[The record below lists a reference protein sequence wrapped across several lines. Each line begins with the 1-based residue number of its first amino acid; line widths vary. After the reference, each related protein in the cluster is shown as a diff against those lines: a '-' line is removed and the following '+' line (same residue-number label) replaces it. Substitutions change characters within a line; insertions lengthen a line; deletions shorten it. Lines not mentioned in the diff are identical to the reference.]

1 MGYRLPLVTSVAL
14 FLLLIAGSLV
24 VGLKAGLACPDWPLC
39 HGKLIP
45 PLEGKVLVEYFH
57 RLLSLCVSLLI
68 LWNVIVAWRK
78 RKHDFLVARLTF
90 LSIVL
95 LVAVAGFGAL
105 NVILKLPPGFTAIDV
120 AIANLLFGTFVFIT
134 ALTFYQQKGGMNS
147 PLKAT
152 LFKPALVGTLM
163 VYTQLILGAF
173 VEHSR
178 AGLVV
183 IQEQYRLL
191 NVLIP
196 SPTAAKVWMNVH
208 LIATYGVVATLLW
221 LMFQARSKRVFK
233 KESKILAFLLASQ
246 LVVGFLT
253 VYSDLAIYSTILH
266 MALASLMFAVCIWIT
281 VQTWMEFMR
290 RNRSIKG
297 GN

>member
-1 MGYRLPLVTSVAL
+1 MGYRLPLATSVAI

-45 PLEGKVLVEYFH
+45 PLEGKVIIEYFH
-57 RLLSLCVSLLI
+57 RLLSLLVSLMI

-78 RKHDFLVARLTF
+78 RKHFPLAARLTF
-90 LSIVL
+90 FSIVL
-95 LVAVAGFGAL
+95 LIAVAGFGAI

-120 AIANLLFGTFVFIT
+120 GIANLLFGIYVFIT
-134 ALTFYQQKGGMNS
+134 ALTFYQQKGGLGF

-152 LFKPALVGTLM
+152 LYKPALTGGLIVFL
-163 VYTQLILGAF
+163 QLALGAF

-178 AGLVV
+178 AGLIV

-196 SPTAAKVWMNVH
+196 SPTAAKVWMNIH
-208 LIATYGVVATLLW
+208 LIVTYGVVAILLRMIF
-221 LMFQARSKRVFK
+221 LARRKGVFQQ
-233 KESKILAFLLASQ
+233 EQWILAVLLGSQ
-246 LVVGFLT
+246 LAVGFLT
-253 VYSDLAIYSTILH
+253 VYSDLAIYATILH
-266 MALASLMFAVCIWIT
+266 MSLASLMFAVCIWIT
-281 VQTWMEFMR
+281 VQAWMESYSK
-290 RNRSIKG
+290 N
-297 GN
+297 